1 MKSTPCSDTN
11 TKYTIYQIFA
21 SYEGYWSKTYPKK
34 DLEFNEREKGLCY
47 MDVCGDNLYYMIPAK
62 YLWADKRTHTMNEP
76 FELFTASGECWQKT
90 GEHGTFD
97 FSKAVIAVEKMSK
110 YNPGIK
116 FKVVKKEVEI
126 ITEIVAQISIDQP
139 AKNIA
144 SWAAQHSQSKH
155 ISEEVIRE
163 NIRYSP

>member
-21 SYEGYWSKTYPKK
+21 SYDGYWNETYPKK
-34 DLEFNEREKGLCY
+34 DLKFEKSSNPSFI
-47 MDVCGDNLYYMIPAK
+47 DVCGDNLYSMIPTK
-62 YLWADKRTHTMNEP
+62 YLWADRSIHKMNEP

-90 GEHGTFD
+90 GEFGTFD
-97 FSKAVIAVEKMSK
+97 LSKAVIAAEKMSK

-139 AKNIA
+139 TKNIA
-144 SWAAQHSQSKH
+144 RWATRHSQSKH
-155 ISEEVIRE
+155 IAEKTIRE
-163 NIRYSP
+163 NIDTRG